1 MNAGRETVDARS
13 VLQTLKRIEYHYSA
27 PAREVVTWLRL
38 FPRAKRGPQRLL
50 RRECAVWP
58 RPDRTRRFTDQFGNE
73 VLEFLHREVAERLR
87 FSLDF
92 VTEHR
97 LNGCLG
103 RPTVSRVVASHGV
116 PRSGV
121 TTFLDRTPLVDDS
134 EEIRA
139 AARSLE
145 GIRATAGELMEAI

>member
-1 MNAGRETVDARS
+1 MNAGRENEDARS

-27 PAREVVTWLRL
+27 PAREVITQLRL

-50 RRECAVWP
+50 RRECEVWP

-73 VLEFLHREVAERLR
+73 VWEFLHREVVEHLR

-97 LNGCLG
+97 LSS
-103 RPTVSRVVASHGV
+103 RPGQPAVSRLAASHGV
-116 PRSGV
+116 PRSKLI
-121 TTFLDRTPLVDDS
+121 TFHENTALVDTSDV
-134 EEIRA
+134 IQV
-139 AARSLE
+139 AARRLA
-145 GIRATAGELMEAI
+145 GTKATAG